1 MPIGAVTPLNWA
13 VMEGNRQAAKLF
25 LECGADPNFC
35 SRDLFIAPALET
47 LCRENADDSEEASK
61 LLQLARLLIS
71 YGASFNRHMEY
82 HTNTLLRLAVQ
93 TGDLNNVRDSVEL
106 GLDFTLGTRGPGV
119 GGSIQLSPLT
129 EAARM
134 QDDFSTGKPL
144 QFVRYI
150 LNELSSRYPSKPV
163 ASFVTPEVFI
173 SAAEAGNDDVLLFL
187 SEISDGASS
196 ENESGFTAL
205 HAAAKQGRASTC
217 QILMQLGVPADGKP
231 CSPPPIHVAS
241 FYGHEGV
248 VKALLHWG
256 ADVNMRYDYWNHGH
270 WIFDDTYPQ
279 LSDLRKGKT
288 FLTPLQIML
297 MSPTPSQSCA
307 FLLCGSGAMLYGGEV
322 SSAVRAQ
329 DIDLL
334 HFLLNRGG
342 DPNESSLYAALE
354 DAYLED
360 KKLSEGAISE
370 SVLRASACASCL
382 VDAGVS
388 IRDGDLALAIR
399 TGNRELIAKMVR
411 LGASLAV
418 STCGAYDTAPLEMA
432 ILLGASDVVEA
443 VLQVWPDIYGGGP
456 LCAAVLTSTSNDGF
470 SLVKRLLQNRPLSTT
485 ADILETTA
493 VGLAAYL
500 REPEL

>member
-1 MPIGAVTPLNWA
+1 
-13 VMEGNRQAAKLF
+13 
-25 LECGADPNFC
+25 
-35 SRDLFIAPALET
+35 
-47 LCRENADDSEEASK
+47 
-61 LLQLARLLIS
+61 
-71 YGASFNRHMEY
+71 
-82 HTNTLLRLAVQ
+82 
-93 TGDLNNVRDSVEL
+93 
-106 GLDFTLGTRGPGV
+106 
-119 GGSIQLSPLT
+119 
-129 EAARM
+129 
-134 QDDFSTGKPL
+134 
-144 QFVRYI
+144 
-150 LNELSSRYPSKPV
+150 
-163 ASFVTPEVFI
+163 
-173 SAAEAGNDDVLLFL
+173 
-187 SEISDGASS
+187 
-196 ENESGFTAL
+196 
-205 HAAAKQGRASTC
+205 
-217 QILMQLGVPADGKP
+217 
-231 CSPPPIHVAS
+231 
-241 FYGHEGV
+241 
-248 VKALLHWG
+248 
-256 ADVNMRYDYWNHGH
+256 
-270 WIFDDTYPQ
+270 
-279 LSDLRKGKT
+279 
-288 FLTPLQIML
+288 
-297 MSPTPSQSCA
+297 
-307 FLLCGSGAMLYGGEV
+307 MLYGGEV

-500 REPEL
+500 REPELLGHLLAKIPPSDTAYLPLLTEISGIDDDGAFLEEENQQFIPAHRLEEYPPFWHPNTRRPWEDIETVIGSPVVLGVGDTEHNLIQVLMNNGYRPDGFTLSVRSGSP